1 MQPRSHMH
9 IYTFAYCSS
18 MAFWMGMSRLYLLG
32 ISMFVKLVWIGLF
45 WYHCFE
51 LQPYWITKKALY
63 LWWGKLA
70 CLFELCWLYLAE
82 SAFLS
87 QGFSLH
93 ISVGGVKA
101 SADSPDLQSWFFF
114 FTAQCFRNGPCHH
127 AGRILSFTCPL
138 PFPLHKPESQ
148 AYPTAILEG
157 ALYQSSAS
165 QASDYR
171 IIKNLDITHVVNTT
185 ADSPNAILIT
195 MLLEPGGGT
204 ATDIQLH

>member
-1 MQPRSHMH
+1 
-9 IYTFAYCSS
+9 
-18 MAFWMGMSRLYLLG
+18 MGMSRLYLLG
-32 ISMFVKLVWIGLF
+32 ISMFVKLGWIGLF

-51 LQPYWITKKALY
+51 LQPYWITKKAIY

-93 ISVGGVKA
+93 ISVGGVKVR
-101 SADSPDLQSWFFF
+101 ADSPGPPILIF

-138 PFPLHKPESQ
+138 PFPLHEPESQ
-148 AYPTAILEG
+148 APTAILE
-157 ALYQSSAS
+157 
-165 QASDYR
+165 DR

-204 ATDIQLH
+204 ATHIQLH

>member
-1 MQPRSHMH
+1 
-9 IYTFAYCSS
+9 
-18 MAFWMGMSRLYLLG
+18 MGMSRLYLVG

-51 LQPYWITKKALY
+51 LQPYWITNKAIY
-63 LWWGKLA
+63 LWWGKLG
-70 CLFELCWLYLAE
+70 CLFESCWLYLAE

-93 ISVGGVKA
+93 IYFSGWCKGQGRLPRPPVLIF
-101 SADSPDLQSWFFF
+101 P
-114 FTAQCFRNGPCHH
+114 AQCFRNGPCHH
-127 AGRILSFTCPL
+127 AGRILSFLCPL

-148 AYPTAILEG
+148 AYPTAILEW
-157 ALYQSSAS
+157 ALYQSSGS

-185 ADSPNAILIT
+185 ANSPNAILNT